1 MHVGTGKVITEV
13 ALADVKDIDIAV
25 AAAKRAMSESWG
37 TKCSSYDRGR
47 LLSKLADLYEEHK
60 DEMQEQDE
68 ERAHGHDGREDD
80 GAELG
85 ADGARRVGDAQRL
98 PDPRQADDGR
108 R

>member
-60 DEMQEQDE
+60 DEICAIEGMDTGMFS
-68 ERAHGHDGREDD
+68 RSPDKHKSPR
-80 GAELG
+80 AELSK
-85 ADGARRVGDAQRL
+85 L
-98 PDPRQADDGR
+98 LRQELGR
-108 R
+108 YKPG

>member
-25 AAAKRAMSESWG
+25 AAAKRAMSESGG

-60 DEMQEQDE
+60 DEICAIEGMDTGMFSRIPDE
-68 ERAHGHDGREDD
+68 HKSHR
-80 GAELG
+80 AELSG
-85 ADGARRVGDAQRL
+85 L
-98 PDPRQADDGR
+98 LRQELGR
-108 R
+108 YKPG